1 MRDDKYAYISEL
13 LLDEVQKLTRN
24 GHNWLKFLENT
35 GTLYKYSFKDESEM
49 NMRDFILTCV
59 YCQPMIIKKGADKIV
74 AQLKYMGNN
83 LNQLTRKV
91 NSGQIKDCSAELEKM
106 YNYLEVLR
114 KEWQ

>member
-1 MRDDKYAYISEL
+1 MRKRNKKLSIRLTESEWRIVKNMQE
-13 LLDEVQKLTRN
+13 D
-24 GHNWLKFLENT
+24 
-35 GTLYKYSFKDESEM
+35 SEM

-91 NSGQIKDCSAELEKM
+91 NSGQIKDCSTELEKM

>member
-1 MRDDKYAYISEL
+1 MRKRNKNLNIRLTEEEWRY
-13 LLDEVQKLTRN
+13 VKLKQT
-24 GHNWLKFLENT
+24 
-35 GTLYKYSFKDESEM
+35 ESEM

-106 YNYLEVLR
+106 YNYLEALS